1 MREKQIGA
9 RGEHHQVRTVAANLV
24 NQEYEILHVGRD
36 HPDIARVFAMN
47 RPKQILQ
54 HKLIVNR
61 RAFGE
66 RPNDVGPF
74 VGLFVGQFQ
83 IVPADVRYPRNGSR
97 SLPVTCSQLYRRDK
111 MLASEVRDRATR
123 ARCRSGAHFAEKDV
137 LGRLTRCRTGIS
149 RGRGGDQPVAL
160 KGSDP

>member
-1 MREKQIGA
+1 VSRKRSSIEAALCSGA
-9 RGEHHQVRTVAANLV
+9 SFTSAGADSLAPLLTVYNGSSAFFGSCCPTRDGPIPSIASSARITAGPVSAERFESAAIV
-24 NQEYEILHVGRD
+24 IHVY
-36 HPDIARVFAMN
+36 V
-47 RPKQILQ
+47 
-54 HKLIVNR
+54 
-61 RAFGE
+61 
-66 RPNDVGPF
+66 
-74 VGLFVGQFQ
+74 
-83 IVPADVRYPRNGSR
+83 VRYLSR
-97 SLPVTCSQLYRRDK
+97 RIAVITCSQLYRRDK